1 MSTQPNTQVNRQVSA
16 YRAPRMP
23 RLKAGLLAL
32 VLAGSLI
39 SPAHATGVPTVD
51 GSAILTN
58 LQQWLQS
65 AQRWYSQ
72 MQSMQ
77 PGEFAQS
84 MLGQEQA
91 TNQADSYI
99 AALEK
104 AKQQM
109 QESSTCQKYPVQAS
123 KMLCVEELDLKVRK
137 MDAYITLLNGVKDD
151 YNALAQKVKE
161 RQSVAA
167 QFSAGDQM
175 TGGGNTQQEKL
186 RVLDAQIAD
195 LRERISTNM
204 QQHKGQIDMIDGQ
217 LNMVHGIRV
226 DVARVQFEGN
236 AGGLSDLIKKGAVT
250 ATLETATQEYKDKAD
265 AAKTSTIRY
274 NNGHTKTGT
283 NY

>member
-58 LQQWLQS
+58 LQQWYQN
-65 AQRWYSQ
+65 AQRWYSDVQ
-72 MQSMQ
+72 NKS
-77 PGEFAQS
+77 PGQLA
-84 MLGQEQA
+84 MNILGNPEA
-91 TNQADSYI
+91 TKQADSYI
-99 AALEK
+99 SALQQ

-109 QESSTCQKYPVQAS
+109 QQANVCQKYPVEAS
-123 KMLCVEELDLKVRK
+123 KMLCVQEEDLKVQK
-137 MDAYITLLNGVKDD
+137 LDAYIKLLEGVKAD
-151 YNALAQKVKE
+151 YDKLSAKLSEYNQLGFSLGNVLTAEGTNTNDGKRKTLETEIDQL
-161 RQSVAA
+161 RQ
-167 QFSAGDQM
+167 
-175 TGGGNTQQEKL
+175 
-186 RVLDAQIAD
+186 QI
-195 LRERISTNM
+195 LTNM

-250 ATLETATQEYKDKAD
+250 ATLETATQEYQDKAD

-274 NNGHTKTGT
+274 NNGQTKTGT